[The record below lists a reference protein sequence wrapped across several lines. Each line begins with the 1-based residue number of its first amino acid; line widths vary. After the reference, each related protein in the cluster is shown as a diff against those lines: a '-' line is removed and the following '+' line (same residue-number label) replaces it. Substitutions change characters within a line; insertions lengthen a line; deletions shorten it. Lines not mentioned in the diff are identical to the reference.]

1 MQRLILSN
9 GKKRVGGNIQLA
21 GSKSESNR
29 ALIIR
34 ALGGGAVEVKNL
46 SNAGDTTT
54 LLRILE
60 DLRISE
66 TEQQVVDVGP
76 AGTAMRFL
84 TAYLSMIPGDFLLTG
99 SARMQQRP
107 IGPLVTALQEL
118 GADISY
124 TGQVGF
130 PPLRISGGF
139 LCKAQKIS
147 MDGSISSQYLS
158 AILMIAPLLSDGL
171 TINILNGLT
180 SEPYLEMTLQMMMDA
195 GARLRR
201 QGDQIII
208 EPSGYRQSIL
218 SVETDWSSASY
229 WLSLAALAEDAGI
242 GLSGLKEQSRQGDRA
257 IVGIMKGLGVAT
269 QFTGEGISLSKK
281 SVILPPELSIDFRA
295 CPDLAQTVLVCAAA
309 LGVSV
314 RFTGVETLKVKETD
328 RVMALKVELAKI
340 NVELQGG
347 GPDYVLDASKVSFPE
362 ELTIKTYDDHR
373 MAMAFAPLALRCR
386 KVIMEDPDVVG
397 KSYPGFWDDMK
408 KVGMLV
414 QQ

>member
-9 GKKRVGGNIQLA
+9 EKKHVGGYIQLT

-34 ALGGGAVEVKNL
+34 ALSGGAIEVKNL
-46 SNAGDTTT
+46 SDAGDTTT

-60 DLRISE
+60 DLQE
-66 TEQQVVDVGP
+66 CEAELQVVDVGP

-84 TAYLSMIPGDFLLTG
+84 AAYLSMLPGNFLLTG
-99 SARMQQRP
+99 SARMLQRP
-107 IGPLVTALQEL
+107 IGPLVAALQEL

-124 TGQVGF
+124 TGQAGY
-130 PPLRISGGF
+130 PPLRIRGGY
-139 LCKAQKIS
+139 LRKAREIS

-158 AILMIAPLLSDGL
+158 AILMIAPLFSEGL
-171 TINILNGLT
+171 KINILNGLT
-180 SEPYLEMTLQMMMDA
+180 SEPYLEMTLQMMMEA
-195 GARLRR
+195 GARLQR
-201 QGDQIII
+201 QGDLIII
-208 EPSGYRQSIL
+208 EPSGYRQSVL
-218 SVETDWSSASY
+218 SVEADWSSASY
-229 WLSLAALAEDAGI
+229 WLSLVALAGDAG
-242 GLSGLKEQSRQGDRA
+242 LVLRGLKEQSRQGDRV

-269 QFTGEGISLSKK
+269 QFTGEGIFLSKE
-281 SVILPPELSIDFRA
+281 SIILPSELSIDFRA

-328 RVMALKVELAKI
+328 RVMALKLELAKI
-340 NVELQGG
+340 NVELSGD

-373 MAMAFAPLALRCR
+373 MAMAFAPLALKCR
-386 KVIMEDPDVVG
+386 KVIIENPDVVG

-408 KVGMLV
+408 KAGMQV